1 MLASTFGHYLGCFS
15 FGRAYAI
22 DAKDNRVP
30 DRAGKQPQRT
40 VLPTQQIVGKIQT
53 AQHIK
58 TCTRNAYG
66 RDCMVV
72 HSTIVGLIRGSIRLA
87 LAPSVK
93 RPSQRRPT
101 KFHVLDVNWRAA
113 TQECLHCI
121 YTLSVKH
128 NVGRSRKRR
137 V

>member
-22 DAKDNRVP
+22 GAKDNRVP

-58 TCTRNAYG
+58 TCIRNAYG
-66 RDCMVV
+66 RDDMLV
-72 HSTIVGLIRGSIRLA
+72 HSTIVELHFGDYARMTGIN
-87 LAPSVK
+87 
-93 RPSQRRPT
+93 RPPMRHP
-101 KFHVLDVNWRAA
+101 N
-113 TQECLHCI
+113 
-121 YTLSVKH
+121 
-128 NVGRSRKRR
+128 
-137 V
+137 

>member
-1 MLASTFGHYLGCFS
+1 MLRVDRNHPQRLSSGSSLSHEKEWNDLCPQTMLASTFGHYLGCFS

-22 DAKDNRVP
+22 GAKDNRVP

-66 RDCMVV
+66 RDDMLV
-72 HSTIVGLIRGSIRLA
+72 HSTIVELHFGDYARMTGIN
-87 LAPSVK
+87 
-93 RPSQRRPT
+93 RPPMRHP
-101 KFHVLDVNWRAA
+101 N
-113 TQECLHCI
+113 
-121 YTLSVKH
+121 
-128 NVGRSRKRR
+128 
-137 V
+137 